1 MRMMRIFSEK
11 MKVISCLVLVAILSI
26 KCKIS
31 VASPQYSN
39 EHILENAPHH
49 EDYNDPALRASYDRS
64 FEPIIISNERLS
76 DAQHQAWR
84 QVVTTQNPEE
94 EYLTTTPVDVEEFRK
109 RRRRPGRRRKKR
121 PNSNFLYTTT
131 TEIPD
136 VRQYQRRPTSETF
149 SDSDDNYGATGHDVM
164 GSAPPEFDSIRD
176 KSYRKPYSVAKK
188 EEQGSNDGVADLKH
202 ILKQAGE
209 SLSLSE
215 ILQQKN
221 LSLSDFLNRKPTALA
236 ILAQPTQPVQQF
248 PRRLPHV
255 DTKNRRIAPSPAAQS
270 PAPSSAD
277 NATDTSMET
286 MITGDDD
293 EKANKR
299 FPMYM
304 LEMPKIHDG
313 GYNLTRDTTKSQQI
327 PTISTAPEGFKHNRL
342 PTREERIKP
351 IKEVVSGIR
360 PDFANTNIRSHN
372 AKFPTKTTLP
382 PPELPSSST
391 TSRPSQ
397 RWKPPPYD
405 GKVISKFNERRTSTS
420 QPEIY
425 AEEAS
430 TENHPE
436 IHSTPTTTTT
446 TTASNYITPGR
457 KQIAMRDYRNR
468 MNLRPKLRIAIK
480 TTPKTT
486 TEETIIEAVK
496 EEPEE
501 EPQTTEMAREFVT
514 ASPTEAEISGKLL
527 VVNHTE
533 PETFNII
540 EESDQLERLE
550 KADKEEETKEE
561 SRLKELPD
569 EIIQSNTARSDSIF
583 EADIIERVIQNTQR
597 ALVGSGQTRD
607 LMKMDVTESN
617 PSLFADI
624 SSESTVDEK
633 TELMELLGDR
643 RSGARLA
650 KILAQRNMTINE
662 LIDHRERGSSQV
674 HLAEIFHNRTLAR
687 NLHHPRLRP
696 EKLEIVTT
704 FENFPHFSF
713 ANLRSVKPDDIKT
726 DSQGSSYF
734 ASIINVKPTDD
745 TKTPK
750 ANPRASGYPTNFNP
764 YDTSTPEKES
774 AAPSSRVSPANAN
787 YADDGDIIEKEI
799 ARINNQL
806 DLEIEQQHAVN
817 RKNIVNAYLT
827 SGVRSAIVASSCI
840 VAGSVMIFII
850 IFATCRWRQRRNRKL
865 NYSDSFSGTRGRLP
879 ILKRQTSRR
888 ASNPPEYLH
897 TEPRLSKLN
906 TMDSMSG
913 DVHDYLYDAMR
924 KGYP

>member
-1 MRMMRIFSEK
+1 MMRIFSEK
-11 MKVISCLVLVAILSI
+11 MKVIHCLVIVAIISI

-31 VASPQYSN
+31 VASHQN
-39 EHILENAPHH
+39 EHFFENSPLRS
-49 EDYNDPALRASYDRS
+49 EDYRNPAIHSSYDRS

-84 QVVTTQNPEE
+84 LVTTTQSPDE
-94 EYLTTTPVDVEEFRK
+94 EYLTTSPGEIDESKK

-121 PNSNFLYTTT
+121 PNNFLYTTT
-131 TEIPD
+131 STEIP
-136 VRQYQRRPTSETF
+136 ETF
-149 SDSDDNYGATGHDVM
+149 DEPDPSEETFQYAH
-164 GSAPPEFDSIRD
+164 GSAPPEFDSVRD

-188 EEQGSNDGVADLKH
+188 EEQNNDKAADLKH

-236 ILAQPTQPVQQF
+236 ILAQPTLPVQPQQF
-248 PRRLPHV
+248 SRRLPHA
-255 DTKNRRIAPSPAAQS
+255 DLKSRRVASSPSPS
-270 PAPSSAD
+270 TSAD
-277 NATDTSMET
+277 NPTDTSMET

-299 FPMYM
+299 YPMYM
-304 LEMPKIHDG
+304 LAMPKHDG
-313 GYNLTRDTTKSQQI
+313 GFNLTRETAKPQI
-327 PTISTAPEGFKHNRL
+327 PTISTLPEGLKHNRL

-360 PDFANTNIRSHN
+360 PDFANSNIRPLNSKHH
-372 AKFPTKTTLP
+372 AKTTQS
-382 PPELPSSST
+382 PPEVPSST
-391 TSRPSQ
+391 TPRPQ
-397 RWKPPPYD
+397 RWKPPSYD
-405 GKVISKFNERRTSTS
+405 GKVISKFNERRTSTA
-420 QPEIY
+420 QPEV
-425 AEEAS
+425 ATEEAS
-430 TENHPE
+430 IEHVNLTEVL
-436 IHSTPTTTTT
+436 STASTTTTT
-446 TTASNYITPGR
+446 SNYITPGR

-468 MNLRPKLRIAIK
+468 MNLRPKLRISVK
-480 TTPKTT
+480 TTPKVL
-486 TEETIIEAVK
+486 TEESPK
-496 EEPEE
+496 EILEE
-501 EPQTTEMAREFVT
+501 EVHTTEMFSDIVT
-514 ASPTEAEISGKLL
+514 TSAPEVEISGKLL
-527 VVNHTE
+527 AVNHTE
-533 PETFNII
+533 PETLNII
-540 EESDQLERLE
+540 EESVQDEKKPKEDDERIAVPPE
-550 KADKEEETKEE
+550 DF
-561 SRLKELPD
+561 
-569 EIIQSNTARSDSIF
+569 IQSNTARSDSIF

-597 ALVGSGQTRD
+597 ALVGSAQTRD
-607 LMKMDVTESN
+607 SIKMDVTESN
-617 PSLFADI
+617 PSLFADL
-624 SSESTVDEK
+624 SSETAVDEK

-643 RSGARLA
+643 RNGARLA
-650 KILAQRNMTINE
+650 KILAQRNMTLNE

-687 NLHHPRLRP
+687 NLHHPRLRT
-696 EKLEIVTT
+696 EKMEIVTA

-745 TKTPK
+745 TRTVK
-750 ANPRASGYPTNFNP
+750 ASPRGSGYPTNFNP
-764 YDTSTPEKES
+764 YDTNVTPEEKFV
-774 AAPSSRVSPANAN
+774 APSSRVSPANEN
-787 YADDGDIIEKEI
+787 FADDGDIIEKEI

-806 DLEIEQQHAVN
+806 DMELEQQQSVN
-817 RKNIVNAYLT
+817 RKAAINAYLT

-865 NYSDSFSGTRGRLP
+865 HYSDSFSGTRGRLP

-888 ASNPPEYLH
+888 ISNPPDYLH
-897 TEPRLSKLN
+897 TEARLSKLN
-906 TMDSMSG
+906 TMDSTHG
-913 DVHDYLYDAMR
+913 DPHDYLYDAMR